1 MTILAEILVRKKE
14 EVASASRS
22 LSALNLEQ
30 EVAGTPPPPD
40 FQAALRNQVHPC
52 PRLIAEVKQRSPSK
66 GVLCADFNPLK
77 LAEAYAANGA
87 AAISVLTDEHF
98 FGGSLY
104 HLSAIAALEMGI
116 PLLRKDFIF
125 DRYQLLQARA
135 AGASAALLIVAM
147 LVPAQLAELLSAA
160 ADLQI
165 AALVEVHTAS
175 EIEVALSAGAD
186 IIGINN
192 RNLHTFETSLDVT
205 AALRPHVPPKICVVA
220 ESGIRTRA
228 DIQTLA
234 TLAVDAVLIGEGL
247 VTSPDVCSKVREFAQ
262 MDSSKE
268 VG

>member
-1 MTILAEILVRKKE
+1 MTILADILVRKRE

-22 LSALNLEQ
+22 LPALKLEKK
-30 EVAGTPPPPD
+30 VAATPPPPD
-40 FQAALRNQVHPC
+40 FQAALRNQVYPC

-77 LAEAYAANGA
+77 LAETYAANGA

-98 FGGSLY
+98 FGGSLD
-104 HLSAIAALEMGI
+104 HLSAIAALDMGI

-147 LVPAQLAELLSAA
+147 LVPAQLSELLSAA

-186 IIGINN
+186 VIGINN
-192 RNLHTFETSLDVT
+192 RNLHTFETSLDVA

-220 ESGIRTRA
+220 ESGIRTRT

-234 TLAVDAVLIGEGL
+234 ALAVDAVLVGEGL

-268 VG
+268 SG